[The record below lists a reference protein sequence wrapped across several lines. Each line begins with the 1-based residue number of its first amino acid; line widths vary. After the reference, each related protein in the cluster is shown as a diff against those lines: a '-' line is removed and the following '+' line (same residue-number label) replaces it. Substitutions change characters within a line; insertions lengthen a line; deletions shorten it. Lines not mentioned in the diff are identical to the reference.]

1 MIVFFMRLFG
11 YCPPH
16 VIDDLKGERIMYT
29 APKAELI
36 KLALAVS
43 TSGDNGGFVPP
54 PAPNPSEAAFCD

>member
-1 MIVFFMRLFG
+1 MRLFG

-43 TSGDNGGFVPP
+43 TSNGGFVPP
-54 PAPNPSEAAFCD
+54 AAPNPSEEEFCD